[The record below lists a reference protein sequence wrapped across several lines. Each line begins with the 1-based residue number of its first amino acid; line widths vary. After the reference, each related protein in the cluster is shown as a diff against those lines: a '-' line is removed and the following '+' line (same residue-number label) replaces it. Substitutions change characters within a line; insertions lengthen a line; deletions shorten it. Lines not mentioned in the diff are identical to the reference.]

1 MTKALIVG
9 GGPAGMIAAIAAAE
23 EGASVMLLERNE
35 KLGKKLYIT
44 GKGRCNIT
52 NDCDREAFFSS
63 VPRNPR
69 FLYSAYS
76 RFNPQD
82 LMATM
87 QRLGVPMTVER
98 GNRVFPASQ
107 KASDVTRAL
116 TQRMQQLGVEIRL
129 NTRVS
134 SLVLNGER
142 VCGVRDEAG
151 KLYPADCVVIATGGL
166 AYPLTG
172 STGDGYELARQ
183 AGHQVTAT
191 CPSLIPLE
199 TCDPWV
205 PSLQGLSLKNVRL
218 TARLRKKTLF
228 SGLGEMMFTHYGIT
242 GPLVLTLSALLP
254 QDGMETAAV
263 TLDLKPGLTE
273 EQLKQRIQREFDA
286 HGSRQLAGALAE
298 LLPRRLL
305 EAVLEAAGLAPDLSI
320 HHLSRQQR
328 ETLLSSFKALPIHLK
343 GRRGFDEA
351 VVTRGGVDVREIDP
365 KTMQSRKAEGLYF
378 AGEVLDVDGF
388 TGGFNLQIAFSTGY
402 SAGKALKPCTNDG
415 APV

>member
-9 GGPAGMIAAIAAAE
+9 GGPAGMVAAIAAAE
-23 EGASVMLLERNE
+23 EGASVTLLERNE

-52 NDCDREAFFSS
+52 NDCDRETFFASI
-63 VPRNPR
+63 PRNPR
-69 FLYSAYS
+69 FLFSAYS
-76 RFNPQD
+76 RFTPQD
-82 LMATM
+82 LMNAM

-116 TQRMQQLGVEIRL
+116 AQRMQQLGVEVRL

-134 SLVLNGER
+134 SLDLREGR
-142 VCGVRDEAG
+142 VCGVMDEAG
-151 KLYPADCVVIATGGL
+151 TLYPADCVVIATGGL

-183 AGHQVTAT
+183 AGHRITPT
-191 CPSLIPLE
+191 YPSLISLE
-199 TCDPWV
+199 AYDPWI
-205 PSLQGLSLKNVRL
+205 PSLQGLSLKNVKL
-218 TARLRKKTLF
+218 TARLGKKTLY
-228 SGLGEMMFTHYGIT
+228 SGMGEMMFTHYGIT

-254 QDGMETAAV
+254 EEGIRDVAV
-263 TLDLKPGLTE
+263 RLDLKPGLTE
-273 EQLKQRIQREFDA
+273 DQLKRRIQREFDA
-286 HGSRQLAGALAE
+286 HAGRQLAGALAE

-305 EAVLEAAGLAPDLSI
+305 EAVLSAAGLSPELSI

-328 ETLLSSFKALPIHLK
+328 ESLLASLKALPIRLK
-343 GRRGFDEA
+343 ARRGFDEA
-351 VVTRGGVDVREIDP
+351 VITRGGVDVREVDP

-388 TGGFNLQIAFSTGY
+388 TGGFNLQIAFSTGH
-402 SAGKALKPCTNDG
+402 SAGKALKPCANDP